1 MVLGM
6 GIVLTDLAFVTCEVI
21 VVECLHFLLLGQ
33 KASSSHTRRPF
44 TCSLCKKTFTR
55 KDTCREH
62 LKRIHFR
69 EVLHCQVC
77 NMAFNSRQT
86 MWFHRKKTGHQY
98 EIVSSSLPDP
108 EQAVDNNQS

>member
-1 MVLGM
+1 MTLFFPF
-6 GIVLTDLAFVTCEVI
+6 IA
-21 VVECLHFLLLGQ
+21 GQ
-33 KASSSHTRRPF
+33 KPSTSHTRRPF

-98 EIVSSSLPDP
+98 EIVPSNLPDP
-108 EQAVDNNQS
+108 QLAIENANGNEKS